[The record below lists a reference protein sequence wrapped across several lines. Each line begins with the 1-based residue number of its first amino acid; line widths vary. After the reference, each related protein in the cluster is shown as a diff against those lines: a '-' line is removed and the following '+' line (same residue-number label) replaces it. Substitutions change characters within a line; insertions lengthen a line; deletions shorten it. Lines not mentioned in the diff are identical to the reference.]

1 MGGKTKN
8 SRRWLLE
15 DESTLPRG
23 AQLLLH
29 VCCAP
34 CSAGSLRRLCELFRV
49 TMFFANSNIHP
60 AEEYRR
66 RLDAARTLA
75 GSLDVPLLE
84 AAYEPRSWAAAVRG
98 QETAPE
104 GGERCASCISMR
116 LRVTAR
122 HAADQRFPLFATTL
136 TISPRKDPGLV
147 NPAGLAAA
155 EEFGVR
161 FLRCDL
167 KKNEGFLES
176 VRVSRDL
183 NLYRQHYCG
192 CRYSLPAAEKNA
204 PPDDA

>member
-1 MGGKTKN
+1 MGGNTKN

-15 DESTLPRG
+15 EEATLPLG
-23 AQLLLH
+23 EELLLH

-34 CSAGSLRRLCELFRV
+34 CSAGSLRRLCELFKV
-49 TMFFANSNIHP
+49 TMYFSNSNIHP
-60 AEEYRR
+60 EDEFQR

-75 GSLDVPLLE
+75 ARLDVPLAEAPWEPAAWDDAVQGLE
-84 AAYEPRSWAAAVRG
+84 DAGEGGVRCSACIG
-98 QETAPE
+98 LRLRETA
-104 GGERCASCISMR
+104 RQ
-116 LRVTAR
+116 
-122 HAADQRFPLFATTL
+122 AAKRQFPLFATTL
-136 TISPRKDPGLV
+136 TISPRKVPVVV

-161 FLRCDL
+161 FIRCDL

-192 CRYSLPAAEKNA
+192 CRFSNR
-204 PPDDA
+204 